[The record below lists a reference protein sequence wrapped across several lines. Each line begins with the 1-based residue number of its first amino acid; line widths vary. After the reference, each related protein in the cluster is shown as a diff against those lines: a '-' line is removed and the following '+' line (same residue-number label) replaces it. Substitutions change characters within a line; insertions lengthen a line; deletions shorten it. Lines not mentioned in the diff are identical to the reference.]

1 MDSIFV
7 AQWYLISGINPRTK
21 STETGLFTKQNVLC
35 QDITALLVFI
45 EYIGV
50 NIFKI

>member
-1 MDSIFV
+1 MDSICV

-21 STETGLFTKQNVLC
+21 STENGLFTKQNVFC
-35 QDITALLVFI
+35 QDITALVFI
-45 EYIGV
+45 EYIEV